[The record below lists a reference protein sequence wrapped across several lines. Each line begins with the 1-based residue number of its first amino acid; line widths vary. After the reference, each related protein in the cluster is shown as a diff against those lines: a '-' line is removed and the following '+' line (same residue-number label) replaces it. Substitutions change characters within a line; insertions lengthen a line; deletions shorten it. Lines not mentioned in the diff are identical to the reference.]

1 MISKL
6 NRKNEEDIK
15 KSTIEI
21 LQEKLLRK
29 IQKEID
35 KGMDPLSAYEQALK
49 GYELQEE
56 IIITYEIEAEKAA
69 LTNSLDLKSSEIK
82 YLEDRLK
89 KSLFNEVLKEI

>member
-6 NRKNEEDIK
+6 NKKNEEDIK

-35 KGMDPLSAYEQALK
+35 KGMDPLNAYEQALE
-49 GYELQEE
+49 GYELEEE
-56 IIITYEIEAEKAA
+56 IIITYEIEAEKAG
-69 LTNSLDLKSSEIK
+69 LTNSLDLKSREIK
-82 YLEDRLK
+82 YLEDQLK